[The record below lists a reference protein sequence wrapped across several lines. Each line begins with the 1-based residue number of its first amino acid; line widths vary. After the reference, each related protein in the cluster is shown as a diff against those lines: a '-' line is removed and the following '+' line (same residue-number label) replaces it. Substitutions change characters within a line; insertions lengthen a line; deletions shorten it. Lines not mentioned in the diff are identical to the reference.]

1 MIQVVKLHVNGVD
14 YNLAL
19 DTRTTLVDALRDHLG
34 LTGVKKGCDEGEC
47 GACTVLLDGDAI
59 ASCTYLAVEAEG
71 HDIVTIEGLADPVTG
86 ELHPVQQ
93 AFIDCFAVQCGFCT
107 PGMILAATALLN
119 HYPDPTED
127 EIRDV
132 MRGNICRCT
141 GYTKIV
147 GAIVQ
152 ARDMLK
158 GAKAKAEAK
167 TEDETYVPVDMAA
180 CGGSASVKGVK

>member
-132 MRGNICRCT
+132 LRGNICRCT

-147 GAIVQ
+147 DAIVH

-180 CGGSASVKGVK
+180 CGGSASVKGVN

>member
-19 DTRTTLVDALRDHLG
+19 DTRTTLVDALRDHPG

-47 GACTVLLDGDAI
+47 GAYTVLLDGDAI

-147 GAIVQ
+147 DAIVQ

-180 CGGSASVKGVK
+180 CGGSASVKGVN

>member
-147 GAIVQ
+147 DAIVH

-180 CGGSASVKGVK
+180 CGGSASVKGVN

>member
-147 GAIVQ
+147 DAIVQ

-180 CGGSASVKGVK
+180 CGGSTSVKGVN

>member
-107 PGMILAATALLN
+107 PGMMLAATALLN

-147 GAIVQ
+147 DAIVQ

-180 CGGSASVKGVK
+180 CGGSASVKGVN

>member
-71 HDIVTIEGLADPVTG
+71 HDIVTIEGLADPGTG

-147 GAIVQ
+147 DAIVQ

-180 CGGSASVKGVK
+180 CGGSASVKGVN

>member
-19 DTRTTLVDALRDHLG
+19 ATRTTLVDALRDHLG

-147 GAIVQ
+147 DAIVQ

-180 CGGSASVKGVK
+180 CGGSASVKGVN

>member
-147 GAIVQ
+147 DAIVQ

-180 CGGSASVKGVK
+180 CGGSASVNGVN

>member
-119 HYPDPTED
+119 HHPDPTED

-147 GAIVQ
+147 DAIVQ

-180 CGGSASVKGVK
+180 CGGSTSVKGVN

>member
-59 ASCTYLAVEAEG
+59 ASCSYLAVETEG

-147 GAIVQ
+147 DAIVQ

-180 CGGSASVKGVK
+180 CGGSASVKGVN

>member
-132 MRGNICRCT
+132 LRGNICRCT

-147 GAIVQ
+147 DAIVQ

-180 CGGSASVKGVK
+180 CGGSASVKGVN

>member
-147 GAIVQ
+147 DAIVQ

-158 GAKAKAEAK
+158 GAKAKVEAK

-180 CGGSASVKGVK
+180 CGGSASVKGVN

>member
-119 HYPDPTED
+119 HYPNPTED

-147 GAIVQ
+147 DAIVQ

-180 CGGSASVKGVK
+180 CGGSASVKGVN

>member
-147 GAIVQ
+147 DAIVQ

-180 CGGSASVKGVK
+180 CGGGASGKGVN